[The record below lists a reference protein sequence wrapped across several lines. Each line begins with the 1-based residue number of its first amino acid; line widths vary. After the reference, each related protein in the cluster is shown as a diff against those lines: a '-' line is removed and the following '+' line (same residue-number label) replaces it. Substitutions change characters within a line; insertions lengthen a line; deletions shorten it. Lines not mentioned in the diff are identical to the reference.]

1 MSDFHTIL
9 INTIKKLNSFKQVQ
23 RDITQFEELH
33 RNCINSELNCAA
45 LSDGS
50 KVTSQSLT
58 NFLQNVLIDYHDKIW
73 FCPHMMGFLDDDK
86 CSKVKAIQLHNLTKL
101 VRYDPSFYTQ
111 IIVWLATAV
120 NFNATCYQNM
130 FCALSVRSITDWSQV
145 LPMLNTSHRNLT
157 FIFFVNLIFNSIY
170 HSVHWIIKG
179 I

>member
-1 MSDFHTIL
+1 MGGENIISCLILTPL
-9 INTIKKLNSFKQVQ
+9 INCQIYKMLIKYHYKLNLFKQVQ
-23 RDITQFEELH
+23 RDVTQFEELH

-111 IIVWLATAV
+111 IIVRLAIAV
-120 NFNATCYQNM
+120 NLNATCYKKM
-130 FCALSVRSITDWSQV
+130 FCVLSV
-145 LPMLNTSHRNLT
+145 
-157 FIFFVNLIFNSIY
+157 
-170 HSVHWIIKG
+170 
-179 I
+179 